1 MAENSGGRSCMIERY
16 SRQILFSGIGEEG
29 QKRLESSSVLI
40 IGCGALGTII
50 ATSLVRAGVGK
61 VKIADRDFI
70 SFGNRSIESGV
81 LQYHTENRPDSSCP
95 GEDCKGWKTERQIR
109 VRSLEQVRIL
119 K

>member
-1 MAENSGGRSCMIERY
+1 MIERY

-29 QKRLESSSVLI
+29 QRRLGSSCVVI

-70 SFGNRSIESGV
+70 EYQSAAASAF
-81 LQYHTENRPDSSCP
+81 
-95 GEDCKGWKTERQIR
+95 
-109 VRSLEQVRIL
+109 
-119 K
+119 